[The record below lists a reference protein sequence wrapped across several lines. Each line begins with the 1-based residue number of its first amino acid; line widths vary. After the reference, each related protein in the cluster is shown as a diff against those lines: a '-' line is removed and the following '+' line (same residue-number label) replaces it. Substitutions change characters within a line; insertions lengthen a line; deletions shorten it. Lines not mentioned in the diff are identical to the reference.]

1 MFFKNEKDDDMYEGE
16 HQNLLPLLPLRDII
30 IFPHMVVPLFVGR
43 KKSINALEKELGKT
57 LLAFSC
63 HDLRPSGL
71 TGDELSRIEE
81 VEKQLGVS
89 LVAVDH

>member
-1 MFFKNEKDDDMYEGE
+1 MLCSIANNINDET
-16 HQNLLPLLPLRDII
+16 L
-30 IFPHMVVPLFVGR
+30 
-43 KKSINALEKELGKT
+43 KSINALEKELGKT